1 MDDNASNTAAARKY
15 VLALYFAGHKTRLT
29 DHYLQMIANVI

>member
-15 VLALYFAGHKTRLT
+15 VLALYFASHKTRFT
-29 DHYLQMIANVI
+29 DHYLQMIADVN